1 MPVFMDVHENLGD
14 VTDEDIKAAHQRD
27 LDVQGKHGV
36 QFLTYWFNSPDGHA
50 FCLVNAP
57 SREAAIAVHKESHGL
72 VPHKMI
78 EVSRPT
84 VTQFMGNWEQ
94 YVPNEAHVDGP
105 GSQIDTGLRAIMFT
119 DVEGSTDISSR
130 LGDDRAREVL
140 RRHDEIV
147 RESLAATGGREVKH
161 TGDGILASFT
171 YVSRAIE
178 SAVKIQRTFSAQSK
192 EFGAAATGLRVGISA
207 GEPVAESNDIF
218 GAAVSMAARICAHAS
233 PGQVLVSSAVKDLS
247 IGKQFTFVDRGP
259 IALKGF
265 DEPIRLYEIPTSEG

>member
-1 MPVFMDVHENLGD
+1 MPVFMDVHDNLGD
-14 VTDEDIKAAHQRD
+14 VTEEDIQTAHQRD
-27 LDVQGKHGV
+27 LAVQGKHGV

-57 SREAAIAVHKESHGL
+57 SKEAAIAVHKESHGL
-72 VPHKMI
+72 VPHKII
-78 EVSRPT
+78 EVNRPT
-84 VTQFMGNWEQ
+84 VTQFMGSWEM
-94 YVPNEAHVDGP
+94 YVPNEARVDGP

-119 DVEGSTDISSR
+119 DLEGSTDISSR

-147 RESLAATGGREVKH
+147 REALSATGGREVKH

-178 SAVKIQRTFSAQSK
+178 SAVNIQRTFSAQSP

-265 DEPIRLYEIPTSEG
+265 DEPIRLYEVPVAEK

>member
-1 MPVFMDVHENLGD
+1 MPIFMDLHDDLGD
-14 VTDEDIKAAHQRD
+14 VTEEDIMAAHQRD
-27 LDVQGKHGV
+27 LQLQDKHGV

-50 FCLVNAP
+50 FCLVSAP
-57 SREAAIAVHKESHGL
+57 TKEAAIACHKESHGL

-78 EVSRPT
+78 EVNRPT
-84 VTQFMGNWEQ
+84 VTQFMGDWEQ

-105 GSQIDTGLRAIMFT
+105 SSEFDTGLRAIMFT
-119 DVEGSTDISSR
+119 DLVGSTDMSSR
-130 LGDDRAREVL
+130 LGDHRALEVL
-140 RRHDEIV
+140 RRHDEVV
-147 RESLAATGGREVKH
+147 RDALTATGGREVKH

-171 YVSRAIE
+171 HVSRAIE
-178 SAVKIQRTFSAQSK
+178 AAVRIQSVFRVDSQELAGVS
-192 EFGAAATGLRVGISA
+192 LRVGISA

-247 IGKQFTFVDRGP
+247 IGKRFAFVDRGP

-265 DEPIRLYEIPTSEG
+265 DEPIRLYEVPISES

>member
-1 MPVFMDVHENLGD
+1 MPIFMDLHDDLGD
-14 VTDEDIKAAHQRD
+14 VTEEDIMAAHQRD
-27 LDVQGKHGV
+27 LQLQDKHGV

-50 FCLVNAP
+50 FCLVSAP
-57 SREAAIAVHKESHGL
+57 TKEAAIACHKESHGL

-78 EVSRPT
+78 EVNRPT
-84 VTQFMGNWEQ
+84 VTQFMGDWEQ

-105 GSQIDTGLRAIMFT
+105 SSQFDTGLRAIMFT
-119 DVEGSTDISSR
+119 DLVGSTDMSSR
-130 LGDDRAREVL
+130 LGDHRALEVL
-140 RRHDEIV
+140 RRHDEVV
-147 RESLAATGGREVKH
+147 RDALTATGGREVKH

-171 YVSRAIE
+171 HVSRAIE
-178 SAVKIQRTFSAQSK
+178 AAVRIQSVFRVDSQELAGVS
-192 EFGAAATGLRVGISA
+192 LRVGISA

-247 IGKQFTFVDRGP
+247 IGKRFTFVDRGP

-265 DEPIRLYEIPTSEG
+265 DEPIRLYEVPISES

>member
-1 MPVFMDVHENLGD
+1 MPIFMDLHDDLGD
-14 VTDEDIKAAHQRD
+14 VTEEDIMAAHQRD
-27 LDVQGKHGV
+27 LQLQDKHGV

-50 FCLVNAP
+50 FCLVSAP
-57 SREAAIAVHKESHGL
+57 TKEAAIACHKESHGL

-78 EVSRPT
+78 EVNRPT
-84 VTQFMGNWEQ
+84 VTQFMGDWEQ

-105 GSQIDTGLRAIMFT
+105 SSEFDTGLRAIMFT
-119 DVEGSTDISSR
+119 DLVGSTDMSSR
-130 LGDDRAREVL
+130 LGDHRALEVL
-140 RRHDEIV
+140 RRHDEVV
-147 RESLAATGGREVKH
+147 REALAATGGREVKH

-171 YVSRAIE
+171 HVSRAIE
-178 SAVKIQRTFSAQSK
+178 AAVRIQSVFRVDSQELAGVS
-192 EFGAAATGLRVGISA
+192 LRVGISA

-247 IGKQFTFVDRGP
+247 IGKRFTFVDRGP

-265 DEPIRLYEIPTSEG
+265 DEPIRLYEVPISES

>member
-1 MPVFMDVHENLGD
+1 MPIFMDLHDDLGD
-14 VTDEDIKAAHQRD
+14 VTEEDIMAAHQRD
-27 LDVQGKHGV
+27 LQLQDKHGV

-50 FCLVNAP
+50 FCLVSAP
-57 SREAAIAVHKESHGL
+57 TKEAAIACHKESHGL

-78 EVSRPT
+78 EVNRPT
-84 VTQFMGNWEQ
+84 VTQFMGDWEQ

-105 GSQIDTGLRAIMFT
+105 ASDFDTGLRAIMFT
-119 DVEGSTDISSR
+119 DLVGSTDMSSR
-130 LGDDRAREVL
+130 LGDHRALEVL
-140 RRHDEIV
+140 RRHDEVV
-147 RESLAATGGREVKH
+147 REALAATGGREVKH

-178 SAVKIQRTFSAQSK
+178 AAVRIQSVFRADSQKLAGIS
-192 EFGAAATGLRVGISA
+192 LRVGISA

-247 IGKQFTFVDRGP
+247 IGKRFAFVDRGP

-265 DEPIRLYEIPTSEG
+265 DEPIRLYEVPISES